1 MTNCLSDVQERSLLH
16 SKMKKVEVIRKK
28 TRGDIARELRIQ
40 EAERQHQLDKAME
53 NERKRV
59 LSQFYDDH
67 QFKKPEK

>member
-1 MTNCLSDVQERSLLH
+1 
-16 SKMKKVEVIRKK
+16 MKKVEVIRKK

-40 EAERQHQLDKAME
+40 EAERQRQLDKTME

-67 QFKKPEK
+67 AFKRPEK